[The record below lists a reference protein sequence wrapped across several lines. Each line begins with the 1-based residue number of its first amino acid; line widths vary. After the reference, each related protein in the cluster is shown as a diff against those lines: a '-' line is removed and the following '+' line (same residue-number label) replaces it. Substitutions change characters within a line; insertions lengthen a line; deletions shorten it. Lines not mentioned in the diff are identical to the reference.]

1 MVRSHITT
9 GRLVASLLAL
19 GLLVPMA
26 ASATARSKRHHHR
39 GGNGNGGAVVAP
51 NLGQPVPSVVG
62 TTTGTITFTPA
73 SVPEG
78 DTTIATGT
86 LAVSDAGQPVAL
98 EIETRTAVWDAV
110 ATSTVGADGSFS
122 ISWKATV
129 VGIFTMRV
137 VSGAVAS
144 ATASVSS
151 PEAPLTITSSVIA
164 TWYGPGLYGHHTAC
178 GETLTRHI
186 LGLASR
192 SLPCGTPVTLF
203 YNGESLTVPVIDR
216 GPYANGATFDL
227 TSATAQALGI
237 LETVNVGYTD
247 ELGKKIP
254 PAFWYPS
261 GSSGATGTTGVSPSA
276 GASVPSGSSATAPA
290 GSVGGGAVA
299 P

>member
-1 MVRSHITT
+1 MVRSHITA

-19 GLLVPMA
+19 ALLAPMA
-26 ASATARSKRHHHR
+26 ASATARPKRHHR
-39 GGNGNGGAVVAP
+39 AGNGSGGAVAAP
-51 NLGQPVPSVVG
+51 NLGQPVSSTVG
-62 TTTGTITFTPA
+62 LTTGTITFTPA
-73 SVPEG
+73 KVPEG

-98 EIETRTAVWDAV
+98 EIETRTGVWDAV
-110 ATSTVGADGSFS
+110 ATSTVGPDGSFS
-122 ISWKATV
+122 ISWTATV

-203 YNGESLTVPVIDR
+203 YNGASLTVPVIDR

-227 TSATAQALGI
+227 TSATARALGI

-247 ELGKKIP
+247 ELGKKIA

-261 GSSGATGTTGVSPSA
+261 GASGPSGVTGTTGVSGPT
-276 GASVPSGSSATAPA
+276 GSSATAPA
-290 GSVGGGAVA
+290 GSVGGGALA